1 VPLSEHEQRL
11 FEEIERSLAD
21 DPKFASAVRA
31 NDPRHHARRK
41 LIIAGVI
48 LLVGLGVL
56 ITGAVLAQIAVAV
69 IGFVIMLG
77 GPALALQPRRR
88 FGRTTRLR
96 VVGSDH
102 PSRRQRR
109 PRRRTRTTR
118 AGNFIDR
125 LEDRWH
131 NRPEGHR

>member
-1 VPLSEHEQRL
+1 MPLSEHEQRL

-48 LLVGLGVL
+48 LLVGLAVL
-56 ITGAVLAQIAVAV
+56 IVGAIMAQIAVAV

-88 FGRTTRLR
+88 LGRAARLR
-96 VVGSDH
+96 VVGSDS
-102 PSRRQRR
+102 P
-109 PRRRTRTTR
+109 PRRRSRRIRTTR
-118 AGNFIDR
+118 GSRLLDR

>member
-31 NDPRHHARRK
+31 HDPRYHARRK
-41 LIIAGVI
+41 LIIAGAI

-56 ITGAVLAQIAVAV
+56 ITGAVLAQIAVGV

-77 GPALALQPRRR
+77 GPAIALQPRRR
-88 FGRTTRLR
+88 FGRGAKLR
-96 VVGSDH
+96 AVGSDGKV
-102 PSRRQRR
+102 SRRARKR
-109 PRRRTRTTR
+109 GSRI
-118 AGNFIDR
+118 GLIDR
-125 LEDRWH
+125 LEERWR
-131 NRPEGHR
+131 NRQDYM

>member
-1 VPLSEHEQRL
+1 MPLSEHEQRL

-41 LIIAGVI
+41 LIIAGAI
-48 LLVGLGVL
+48 LLVGLAVL
-56 ITGAVLAQIAVAV
+56 VVGAVMAQIAVAV

-88 FGRTTRLR
+88 FSRNTRLR
-96 VVGSDH
+96 VVGSDK
-102 PSRRQRR
+102 PPR
-109 PRRRTRTTR
+109 RRRTRRPRITR
-118 AGNFIDR
+118 AGSLIDR